1 MCWILVIWK
10 RPTSFIE
17 SINQWAVKERT
28 SKKNICWYGTQK
40 LPKIKTFMFIT
51 AKQIQL
57 FFWLQSMKKQLWL
70 AVILIFFEIFP
81 SFWAFGQQYYKNE
94 SIHLNSWHH
103 NHKKQKDSLETQVV
117 SVDIFAWI
125 WNIWGSRIKKSQKAN
140 NGGFFRNCLVKM
152 TLRLL

>member
-1 MCWILVIWK
+1 MCWILFICK
-10 RPTSFIE
+10 GPTSFIE
-17 SINQWAVKERT
+17 SINQ
-28 SKKNICWYGTQK
+28 SGSPKKNICWYGTQK